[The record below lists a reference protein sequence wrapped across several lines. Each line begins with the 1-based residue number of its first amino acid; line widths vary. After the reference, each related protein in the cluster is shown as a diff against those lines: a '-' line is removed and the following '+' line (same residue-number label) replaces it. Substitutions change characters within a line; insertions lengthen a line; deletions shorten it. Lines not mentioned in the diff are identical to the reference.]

1 MEFFNL
7 DNLKE
12 LGKKLESSEERDI
25 LSLEYEK
32 MITLSED
39 FREALVFMELFE
51 MDLEKFEEL
60 EAQINEAFEIMESV
74 DFAHFE
80 MFSTKRLNRRKNADQ
95 ARRLAKLGA
104 LKQALNSFLDEFLE

>member
-12 LGKKLESSEERDI
+12 LGKKLEDPEERDI
-25 LSLEYEK
+25 LALEYEK

-39 FREALVFMELFE
+39 LREALVFMELFE

-60 EAQINEAFEIMESV
+60 EKQINEAFEIMANI

-80 MFSTKRLNRRKNADQ
+80 MFSEKRLNRRKNADQ
-95 ARRLAKLGA
+95 ERRLAKLEA
-104 LKQALNSFLDEFLE
+104 LKKALNSFLDEFLE